1 MARTRGREAV
11 GPSTNWAGTVAFDPS
26 AFVRVRTEGEIV
38 HHLARATAHGMT
50 VRAIGAGHS
59 FTPLANSSGIQLS
72 LDGHRGLVHVD
83 PSTGDVTVRGGT
95 RLWELGPMLA
105 AHGRALEVMG
115 DIDRQSIA
123 GAISTGT
130 HGTGAKYPGFSAL
143 VTGVRIA
150 LASGDVVWADADHN
164 PRLFEAAR
172 LGLGALGILTQVRIR
187 TVPLYRMH
195 RREYTAE
202 MASVAA
208 DFEELTHAHDHAEVF
223 WVPGAKRCVV
233 RTLNHLPLETALMG
247 PGRLRSALGREVLGN
262 GGFALANRVARAVP
276 RSQRVLGRAITAL
289 MPSPVAVGAPH
300 RIFAE
305 SRRVRFRETEMSIP
319 ADRWSEAFE
328 ALSGA
333 LTRLGSHIVFPLE
346 VRRVQRDDVWLSGA
360 YERDAV
366 YIAAHIPV
374 GETSDVFLETVHD
387 VLAGMDGRPHW
398 GKVHRLSEGELAS
411 RYPRFNDVRD
421 VREQVDPGRLFTND
435 HVAKVL
441 GS

>member
-11 GPSTNWAGTVAFDPS
+11 GPSANWSGTVDFDPS
-26 AFVRVRTEGEIV
+26 AYVRVRTEGEII
-38 HHLARATAHGMT
+38 HHLARATAHGMN

-59 FTPLANSSGIQLS
+59 FMPLAQASGIQMS

-83 PSTGDVTVRGGT
+83 PVSGDVTVRGGT

-105 AHGRALEVMG
+105 AHGRALAVMG

-130 HGTGAKYPGFSAL
+130 HGTGAAYPGFSGL
-143 VTGVRIA
+143 VTGLRIA

-172 LGLGALGILTQVRIR
+172 LGLGAFGIITQVRIQ

-202 MASVAA
+202 MSRAVEGL
-208 DFEELTHAHDHAEVF
+208 DELMRAHDHAELF
-223 WVPGAKRCVV
+223 WVPGANRCVV
-233 RTLNHLPLETALMG
+233 RTLNHLPLETAPMG
-247 PGRLRSALGREVLGN
+247 PGRLRSALGKEVLGN

-276 RSQRVLGRAITAL
+276 RSQQVLGRTITAL
-289 MPSPVAVGAPH
+289 MPSPVAVGDPH

-319 ADRWSEAFE
+319 AHRWGEAFE
-328 ALSGA
+328 ALSAA
-333 LTRLGSHIVFPLE
+333 LSRLGSHIVFPLE
-346 VRRVQRDDVWLSGA
+346 VRRVRRDDVWLSGA
-360 YERDAV
+360 YERDAL

-374 GETSDVFLETVHD
+374 AEKSDVFLDTVHD
-387 VLAGMDGRPHW
+387 VLAGLDGRPHW
-398 GKVHRLSEGELAS
+398 GKLHHFGVREVAE
-411 RYPRFNDVRD
+411 RYPRFED
-421 VREQVDPGRLFTND
+421 VREVRDDVDPGRLFTND
-435 HVAKVL
+435 TIERVL
-441 GS
+441 GP